1 MKFWYIDH
9 NVDISWKHYIK
20 WYKSVTKG
28 QILHNSIY
36 RKYLKQAEQK
46 VEWWLP
52 DTGGGGQVELLLSG
66 YRVSV
71 WGDENVLEINSV
83 MFAHFEYNEC

>member
-9 NVDISWKHYIK
+9 NVDISCKHYIK

-28 QILHNSIY
+28 QILYNSIY
-36 RKYLKQAEQK
+36 RKYLKQAKQK

-52 DTGGGGQVELLLSG
+52 DTGGGEQVKLLLSG

-71 WGDENVLEINSV
+71 WGDENILEINSGDV
-83 MFAHFEYNEC
+83 CTFWI